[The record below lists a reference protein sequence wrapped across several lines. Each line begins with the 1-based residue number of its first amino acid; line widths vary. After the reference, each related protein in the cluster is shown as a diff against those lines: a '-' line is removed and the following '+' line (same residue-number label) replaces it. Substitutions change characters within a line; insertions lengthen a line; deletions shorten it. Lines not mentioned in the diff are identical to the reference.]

1 MFSNN
6 LKIKVMIIIFLYNYF
21 NKYCFHKRKR
31 IGIIGLE
38 HSQNVGNNLL
48 KYSIFIKIYELG
60 HFPYI
65 IGRKFRNHNISFLKH
80 IVNLRLINNFSEINE
95 NDYDVLMVNS
105 DQTWRRWD
113 YYFYDIAFLKF
124 AEHFQIPKFVYGA
137 SLGFENWKFRKK
149 DEEIAKYLLKNFTG
163 ISVREKSAKILIKK
177 YLGFNAQFVLDPT
190 LLIDKKYYLNL
201 IKGFKSEIA
210 SQLNNEEYLFVYIV
224 TKPNY
229 FGKYLNYVTN
239 KLKIKIF
246 YLTINNKNQ
255 VQEFIYGISDCKAVI
270 TDSFHA
276 TVFSIIFNCLNYNYN
291 SDK

>member
-1 MFSNN
+1 M
-6 LKIKVMIIIFLYNYF
+6 
-21 NKYCFHKRKR
+21 
-31 IGIIGLE
+31 
-38 HSQNVGNNLL
+38 
-48 KYSIFIKIYELG
+48 
-60 HFPYI
+60 
-65 IGRKFRNHNISFLKH
+65 
-80 IVNLRLINNFSEINE
+80 
-95 NDYDVLMVNS
+95 
-105 DQTWRRWD
+105 
-113 YYFYDIAFLKF
+113 
-124 AEHFQIPKFVYGA
+124 
-137 SLGFENWKFRKK
+137 GFENWKFRKK

-163 ISVREKSAKILIKK
+163 ISVRERSAKILIKK

-255 VQEFIYGISDCKAVI
+255 VQEFIYGISHCKAVI

-276 TVFSIIFNCLNYNYN
+276 TVFSIIFKRPFITFENKFNAESRFNSLNEIFNIKSRVFDFRETPNITLLNLPLSINERNLITLKKQSVEYLKKNIN
-291 SDK
+291 